1 MSQAAIGAHL
11 GMNQSEVSRLE
22 RRRDVRLSTL
32 RSYVE
37 AAGGR
42 LGLVVTLSDGS
53 RQVELIV
60 AATEPRSDPDG
71 TDPDD

>member
-1 MSQAAIGAHL
+1 
-11 GMNQSEVSRLE
+11 MNQSEVSRLE

-32 RSYVE
+32 RGYAE
-37 AAGGR
+37 AVGGR
-42 LGLVVTLSDGS
+42 LGLVTLSDGS

-60 AATEPRSDPDG
+60 GATGPRSGPDG